1 MDYLQTVNGVVVC
14 VHACMSMPELFT
26 VLARIQFISLFI
38 WREEVFLE
46 KSLKKGMREGQ
57 KKMETRDLSHFSIAR
72 LKCHDQESTHRRYDV
87 PSGTEA

>member
-46 KSLKKGMREGQ
+46 KSLKKGMRE
-57 KKMETRDLSHFSIAR
+57 K
-72 LKCHDQESTHRRYDV
+72 
-87 PSGTEA
+87 